1 MMTKAVLL
9 GGNGYLGRNVT
20 DHWLKADPQVEFYV
34 VSRSGKNQLQ
44 DPRIHNLTA
53 DVTDYDAV
61 AKLIPTD
68 VDYIVDFVGALEKDP
83 EKFKRLNDQ
92 PATVMLHLAQSHHV
106 KKMGFIAG
114 SLGPKTFIKGKQQ
127 IIKKLQQSGISL
139 AVVSPTLVYGNGR
152 RDDMTRWV
160 PLLKVLG
167 IFNKKFR
174 PVDVNDVA
182 NDLIKQLQKG

>member
-1 MMTKAVLL
+1 MTKAVLL

-68 VDYIVDFVGALEKDP
+68 VDYIVDFVGAPEKDP

-127 IIKKLQQSGISL
+127 IIKKLQQGGISL